1 MSSLI
6 DKAKS
11 IFTQRG
17 GAQAAKE
24 DAEELKDVAQGPG
37 STTEKGKAAFEAIKD
52 PGAPGDGAGAGSD
65 ARPE

>member
-1 MSSLI
+1 MSLI

-24 DAEELKDVAQGPG
+24 DAEALKDIAQGPG
-37 STTEKGKAAFEAIKD
+37 STTDKAKEAFEAVKE
-52 PGAPGDGAGAGSD
+52 PGAPDREEPAV
-65 ARPE
+65 